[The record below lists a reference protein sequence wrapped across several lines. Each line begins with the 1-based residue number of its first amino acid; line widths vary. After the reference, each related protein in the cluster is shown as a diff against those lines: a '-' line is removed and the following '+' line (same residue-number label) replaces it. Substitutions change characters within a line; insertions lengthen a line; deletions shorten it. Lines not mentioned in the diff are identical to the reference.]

1 MERGYWRRRIC
12 SCCSILRKYSHQNAN
27 QKGGVGKTTT
37 TISLAAALAEMG
49 RRTLLI
55 DLDPQANATSGVG
68 LAPQERSSLYPVFLG
83 ERRMAEQIV
92 PTAYANLDV
101 LPCEID
107 LAGCEVEIS
116 RRENPLTA
124 LREIFQAFR
133 QESAASRYEFAFI
146 DCPPSLGILMTNAL
160 AAADALLVPL
170 QCEYFA
176 LEGLSKILNLVEQ
189 IGAIHPDLK
198 PQVAGVIMTMYDA
211 RTRLSQQ
218 VVDDVRRNVA
228 SLAFQTII
236 PRTVRLAEAPSHGQ
250 PILKYDSASVGAQ
263 SYRRLAQEFLE
274 RCGS

>member
-1 MERGYWRRRIC
+1 MKIYAI
-12 SCCSILRKYSHQNAN
+12 AN

-37 TISLAAALAEMG
+37 TISLAAALAEAG
-49 RRTLLI
+49 HRTLLI

-68 LAPQERSSLYPVFLG
+68 LEPNERGSLYPVFLG
-83 ERRMAEQIV
+83 ERRLSEQIV
-92 PTAYANLDV
+92 PTAYPNLDV
-101 LPCEID
+101 VPCEID
-107 LAGCEVEIS
+107 LAGSEIEIS

-124 LREIFQAFR
+124 LREAFQAFR
-133 QESAASRYEFAFI
+133 EEPGAPAARYEFAFI

-189 IGAIHPDLK
+189 IGAIHPALK

-218 VVDDVRRNVA
+218 VVDDVRQNVA
-228 SLAFQTII
+228 ALAFQTII

-250 PILKYDSASVGAQ
+250 PILKYDSSSIGAQ

-274 RCGS
+274 RQGLA